1 MENLS
6 QNELNQIG
14 EMRNQSQDELQGI
27 AKIRRIKNY
36 EGMSKEK
43 LIISLLK
50 SKRRIAQIFNN
61 NDDDY
66 KISDIGRI
74 LNRLR
79 DILPKRKLKKS
90 FMKQRIMKIFHKQKK
105 KKMMNILEN

>member
-14 EMRNQSQDELQGI
+14 QMRNQSQDELQGI

-50 SKRRIAQIFNN
+50 SK
-61 NDDDY
+61 
-66 KISDIGRI
+66 
-74 LNRLR
+74 
-79 DILPKRKLKKS
+79 
-90 FMKQRIMKIFHKQKK
+90 
-105 KKMMNILEN
+105 